1 MALTRKHIHRLAHI
15 LYLGRKQEMESK
27 TFLANL
33 NQYNCIPFSV
43 FKLNFLLQG
52 TVRNKAKYLKRKC
65 IARNFTSFHT
75 YLTASLS
82 QLVSLKMLT
91 IFTYQSPALLC
102 GDRFLLDTLHQLS
115 TWRNNFF
122 PPHAADTC
130 HYFPS
135 LNTALIYLLRKE
147 TFQNN
152 KQHKLF
158 SQFQSS
164 HINHTQADKLLM
176 TNALSKRNTL
186 LKV

>member
-1 MALTRKHIHRLAHI
+1 MALTHKHIHRLTHV
-15 LYLGRKQEMESK
+15 LYLCRKQEIESK

-102 GDRFLLDTLHQLS
+102 GDHSSQIHFISFQHGK
-115 TWRNNFF
+115 
-122 PPHAADTC
+122 
-130 HYFPS
+130 
-135 LNTALIYLLRKE
+135 I
-147 TFQNN
+147 TF
-152 KQHKLF
+152 
-158 SQFQSS
+158 S
-164 HINHTQADKLLM
+164 LLM
-176 TNALSKRNTL
+176 LLTL
-186 LKV
+186 ATISLLLTQHLFIY